1 LLRKGWFVKRNNPI
15 QVILKS
21 GQYKYTPKPKV
32 GGGNTDF
39 YADRDDAFIKHK
51 RDLLNEV
58 NAVRGQLH
66 HSGFGLGLV
75 KVELNPQALAKSH
88 RPVDC
93 LFPSEKAPLVGA
105 LGIGELLIQVTDKNL
120 VHLYNKIDGAEEHT
134 TKVFDEKQQKIVIKP
149 SAAKSET
156 GAIDRISFYGN
167 EEKISFSQEELNAW
181 REDSD
186 EGFSGY
192 QVEFVNFRTVDSK
205 FVTITSHDIFLMRSD
220 LIEKLKILGSGVYV
234 TKISKHQEVP
244 EIIIVQLLKPT
255 KGYDFKVSFNERLDV
270 KFSLDDVDLSAER
283 HRLLLSIL
291 SSSPLVKRVSLLPKI
306 SRVTSLLSSIE
317 NKIILPTRTDGI
329 DYPRVGV
336 IDSGIHNP
344 KLSDWCVAKSNGF
357 DADDCDPNH
366 GSQVASLLVGGG
378 ALNPELG
385 FIDDDGC
392 LLYDIW
398 IPVHNGKSNTFT
410 SYFADHGE
418 FFDWLDMEV
427 GDAVRQG
434 FRIFNFSLNFK
445 DFVRD
450 DSYSFAAAQ
459 IDRISKKYD
468 VIFVVSSGNLRRLDF
483 RRSWSASPPALHIS
497 DVDRLSQPS
506 ESVSAVTVG
515 AVNPPGCEIN
525 THGAPTV
532 YTRRGPGVAMGVK
545 PDVIHYGGFA
555 SKTGKSGLFCMDG
568 QGSIVE
574 EAGTSFSAPLVSK
587 ILASLNQR
595 TAGKLSRNSLVAMLI
610 HHSNLTAPLIDKNV
624 DVSLARRFA
633 GFGMPLVSR
642 DMLNTD
648 DSSITLVLTGSLKR
662 SEVLEFDFNW
672 PRSLTSAESKCSGKA
687 TLTIAYEPVIN
698 QNYGAEYCRVNVDA
712 VLQQNKYDK
721 KNNEWSYRKNC
732 TSVWEN
738 RLGKEVNYEKS
749 QIEHGLKWWPVKKYT
764 WSSTRGV
771 GTSDQW
777 RLKISSI
784 ERSPG
789 EFPDEEI
796 NFTVLLTIED
806 IQNKTND
813 LFNEVR
819 QELGSIGIEFEDIT
833 VTQQLN
839 VKAGQS

>member
-1 LLRKGWFVKRNNPI
+1 MKRNNPI

-21 GQYKYTPKPKV
+21 GQYKYTPKPKA

-39 YADRDDAFIKHK
+39 YADRDDAFVKHK

-66 HSGFGLGLV
+66 QSGCALGLV

-93 LFPSEKAPLVGA
+93 LFPSDKSPLVGA

-120 VHLYNKIDGAEEHT
+120 THLYNKIVGAEEHT
-134 TKVFDEKQQKIVIKP
+134 TKVFDERQQKIVIKP
-149 SAAKSET
+149 STAKSEA

-167 EEKISFSQEELNAW
+167 EEKISFSQEDLNAW
-181 REDSD
+181 QADED
-186 EGFSGY
+186 EGFAGY
-192 QVEFVNFRTVDSK
+192 QVEFVNFRAVDSK
-205 FVTITSHDIFLMRSD
+205 FVTITARDILMMRRD
-220 LIEKLKILGSGVYV
+220 LIDKLKILGAGVYA
-234 TKISKHQEVP
+234 TKMSKHQSSP
-244 EIIIVQLLKPT
+244 EIIMVQLLDPK
-255 KGYDFKVSFNERLDV
+255 KGYDFKVNFDERLDIH
-270 KFSLDDVDLSAER
+270 FSLNDVDTSPER
-283 HRLLLSIL
+283 HRLLISIL
-291 SSSPLVKRVSLLPKI
+291 STSPLVKRVSLPPKI
-306 SRVTSLLSSIE
+306 SRAYQSLSPVVK
-317 NKIILPTRTDGI
+317 NFTLPNRTDGF

-336 IDSGIHNP
+336 IDSGIHNSG
-344 KLSDWCVAKSNGF
+344 LSTWCVARSNGF
-357 DADDCDPNH
+357 DVDDCDPNH
-366 GSQVASLLVGGG
+366 GSQVASLLVSGS
-378 ALNPELG
+378 ALNPGLG
-385 FIDDDGC
+385 FLDDDGC

-427 GDAVRQG
+427 GDAVSQG
-434 FRIFNFSLNFK
+434 FRIFNFSLNFRE
-445 DFVRD
+445 FVRD

-459 IDRISKKYD
+459 IDRISRKYD
-468 VIFVVSSGNLRRLDF
+468 VLFVISSGNLRRLDF
-483 RRSWSASPPALHIS
+483 RRSWSASPPALLIS
-497 DVDRLSQPS
+497 DVDRLSQPA
-506 ESVSAVTVG
+506 ESVSAITVG
-515 AVNPPGCEIN
+515 AVNPPGSELN

-545 PDVIHYGGFA
+545 PDVVHYGGFTT
-555 SKTGKSGLFCMDG
+555 KTGNSGLFSIDG
-568 QGSIVE
+568 QGGIVE

-610 HHSNLTAPLIDKNV
+610 HHSNLTDPLIDKNI
-624 DVSLARRFA
+624 DISLARRFA
-633 GFGMPLVSR
+633 GFGMPFISR

-672 PRSLTSAESKCSGKA
+672 PRSLTTAESKCCGKA
-687 TLTIAYEPVIN
+687 TLTIAYDPVIN

-712 VLQQNKYDK
+712 ILQQNKYDK
-721 KNNEWSYRKNC
+721 KTEEWAYRKNC

-749 QIEHGLKWWPVKKYT
+749 QIEHGLKWWPVKKYI

-789 EFPDEEI
+789 EFPDQEI
-796 NFTVLLTIED
+796 TFTVLLTIED

-819 QELGSIGIEFEDIT
+819 QELGSIGIQFEDIT
-833 VTQQLN
+833 VTQQIN
-839 VKAGQS
+839 VRAGQS